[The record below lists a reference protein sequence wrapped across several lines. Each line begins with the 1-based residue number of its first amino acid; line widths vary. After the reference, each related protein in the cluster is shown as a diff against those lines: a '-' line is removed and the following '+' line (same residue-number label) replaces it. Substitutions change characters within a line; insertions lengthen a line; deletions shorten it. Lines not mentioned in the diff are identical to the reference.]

1 MYLVDRLND
10 VELEFT
16 PEEFADEFRDEIS
29 KAIEGYIKEYPSC
42 QYDVLDKKSGPD
54 TRWISSEEFWS
65 DESFFNHFSSSLY
78 KIENTETI
86 GEELEVLGK
95 YFYPVLVN

>member
-1 MYLVDRLND
+1 MYLVDRKNN

-16 PEEFADEFRDEIS
+16 PEEFADEFRDKIS
-29 KAIEGYIKEYPSC
+29 EALEGYIQAYPSC
-42 QYDVLDKKSGPD
+42 QYDVLDKKSD
-54 TRWISSEEFWS
+54 NRKWISSEEFWS
-65 DESFFNHFSSSLY
+65 DESFFNHFSSSPY